1 MCKVGGPRCDGSHK
15 PSTAQRA
22 RRKANNAYR
31 NAVADAVL
39 NTTGDDDLARRVK
52 HASMTDLH
60 DIVTAGGYDAE
71 AIAKKCGT
79 ATYTS
84 PDGETATVD
93 VVPAGNTRRTPVTD
107 ETKSLLEDI
116 DDAMGSLPGGFYRDA
131 VLEGDREGAEKMV
144 AAADETI
151 AGALDRAAT
160 MDFDT
165 ATDAEVAE
173 ALNHLSNLDDLSL
186 AMRGRG
192 FEFSEDDGSFQAW
205 ERVMDEHARR
215 VGGGSD
221 FLEDL
226 GREPGDI
233 NDESAGDIADSLEEL
248 VREHDVHSMSE
259 SEFQKTYDRAK
270 ATSTLLG
277 EHGHGDNA
285 AMRILDAEK
294 DRRALSVEERN
305 KVANYGYG
313 DVDEDNAPMIAS
325 AASSEVIHADLTEM
339 TDAEL
344 NDFHS
349 RLDRLNDQLENA
361 GNSGIF
367 DEVSVVAEEIAR
379 RESASGAEDDP
390 TVYDDGY
397 LDVDG
402 IANGTITVTPD
413 NADVVADAITDEFS
427 ATDVS
432 GLTDDEFDEFYG
444 RMDTLDDK
452 LRAAGHDGVYELA
465 SLAEER
471 DYRNQDEDDKYEF
484 GDEYQRQ
491 RQLTNWA
498 YDVARDH
505 QPEGMEFGMWR
516 AAQYLENDEYFT
528 GADVDAGSWADRV
541 LESPESYDKFEVGV
555 AQNVADKREWNDIKS
570 MSEAENVF
578 SMTDAELEDYERR
591 LNDLDNRMRSGDSP
605 LLSTDYDADR
615 QVSTLHQRVLEEKL
629 AREERAYERES
640 RRERA
645 RFNADKEEAAE
656 GESMESKAEKFYR
669 EREER
674 LAREAAERKARGGAG
689 MGGSTFSFQG
699 GPSGHFNRDGSAK
712 VTNMGRGNED
722 TPEARRAAERAV
734 NEHFGTGSGADGAD
748 ADQPQGVT
756 WSVGTVVWAPTKG
769 DTFARV
775 VSLTDKSV
783 TLEEME
789 TSWDAPSGGRQ
800 KYSPGAP
807 TGRTYRRQI
816 QRNAAGDMTCKAGP
830 SRSSAMMVQWG

>member
-15 PSTAQRA
+15 PSAAQRA
-22 RRKANNAYR
+22 RRKANTAYR

-39 NTTGDDDLARRVK
+39 NTTGDDELARRVK

-60 DIVTAGGYDAE
+60 DIVAAGGYDAE

-93 VVPAGNTRRTPVTD
+93 VTPAGNTRRTPISD
-107 ETKSLLEDI
+107 ETKELLEDI
-116 DDAMGSLPGGFYRDA
+116 DDAMGSLPGGFYREA
-131 VLEGDREGAEKMV
+131 VLEGDREGAEKM
-144 AAADETI
+144 AATADVTI

-165 ATDAEVAE
+165 ATDAEVSE
-173 ALNHLSNLDDLSL
+173 ALNHLSNLDDLSMS
-186 AMRGRG
+186 MRGRG
-192 FEFSEDDGSFQAW
+192 FEFSEDDGSYQAW
-205 ERVMDEHARR
+205 KRVMDEHARR
-215 VGGGSD
+215 VGGGSN

-233 NDESAGDIADSLEEL
+233 NAESAGDIADSLDEL
-248 VREHDVHSMSE
+248 IREKSLQSMSE

-270 ATSTLLG
+270 ATSDLLD

-285 AMRILDAEK
+285 AMRLLDAEK
-294 DRRALSVEERN
+294 KRRAASAFDQ
-305 KVANYGYG
+305 ANDGYYGYG
-313 DVDEDNAPMIAS
+313 GVNHDNAMLVGD
-325 AASSEVIHADLTEM
+325 AASEELRH
-339 TDAEL
+339 AEL
-344 NDFHS
+344 TDMEDDDFYEFAEKIDNIN
-349 RLDRLNDQLENA
+349 RELENV
-361 GNSGIF
+361 GYEGGVELFHLI
-367 DEVSVVAEEIAR
+367 DEERQR
-379 RESASGAEDDP
+379 REAEYDP

-432 GLTDDEFDEFYG
+432 GLTDDEFDEFYD

-452 LRAAGHDGVYELA
+452 LRAVGHDGIYELA

-484 GDEYQRQ
+484 GDEYQRH

-498 YDVARDH
+498 YDTALDH

-528 GADVDAGSWADRV
+528 GADNDGIDWAERV
-541 LESPESYDKFEVGV
+541 LRSPGAYDKFEVGV
-555 AQNVADKREWNDIKS
+555 AQNVVDKREWKALKS
-570 MSEAENVF
+570 GAEDV
-578 SMTDAELEDYERR
+578 SSLSDAQVEDYERR
-591 LNDLDNRMRSGDSP
+591 LNDLDNRMKDGDSP
-605 LLSTDYDADR
+605 LLSTDYESGREVGD
-615 QVSTLHQRVLEEKL
+615 LHQRLLEEKL

-645 RFNADKEEAAE
+645 RFNADKEEAAA

-689 MGGSTFSFQG
+689 MGGSTFSFSG
-699 GPSGHFNRDGSAK
+699 GPGGNFRADGSAR
-712 VTNMGRGNED
+712 VTNMGAGNED

-734 NEHFGTGSGADGAD
+734 NEHFGTGSGADDAD
-748 ADQPQGVT
+748 AEQPQGVT

-775 VSLTDKSV
+775 VSITDKSV